1 MAIGYGERITK
12 TISVTPNAKYT
23 ITIGKG
29 GKGGKGVTTNNI
41 DVVYGTAGENSYF
54 GKFTQEGV
62 TPSEI
67 SCKGGVYNGSSNSN
81 YTNSGSPV
89 GNSSNTEGSTG
100 GKGVDG
106 YCIISYKVN
115 RESYAKKMSSIPET
129 VVELRKKN
137 GSRYLTYKDVIST
150 QRTIIYKT
158 VGTHSLKIPAGIT
171 KIRVTGCG
179 GGAGGI
185 TVGAYNACPILDMKA
200 GDGGD
205 TKVGSYV
212 IPGGQGATATLRS
225 GNVMTVNQPAASKN
239 GVRGQYVT
247 ARNRDFSVHGYGFPL
262 NKNGIATLAN
272 VMDKV
277 GYYYA
282 NVLGTKDSV
291 TYAPTG
297 TFESFNIYG
306 AGGGSYH
313 FYDSDGT
320 CNQIGVAGNSGAYVA
335 DAEVEVTPNST
346 IQIVVGA
353 GGKNTFYG
361 NDNDFAF
368 RFRVSDG
375 TQGFVI
381 IEYGGT
387 TPYIPV
393 IQKTVT
399 MVCFCTLDNGLM
411 IYSDVYVNGIKYTTN
426 QRGAFV
432 LTGTWGKETELNFVY
447 TKNNVTYNFSKT
459 VLFGSL
465 DTLMVTFETITE
477 GSNTYT
483 TSQTVNFTV
492 PSGVTKIKVVG
503 ECLLADAPM
512 EEDVSYAISVINNST
527 KKVWGSGYSVSHYGD
542 EGNSGH
548 QDMHSIVAVT
558 SGKTYNLT
566 LNISDS
572 ADGVTFSWGTDINQ
586 LTATVSDL

>member
-1 MAIGYGERITK
+1 MAIGYGERVTRV
-12 TISVTPNAKYT
+12 ISVKPGTQYT
-23 ITIGKG
+23 VTIGAG
-29 GKGGKGVTTNNI
+29 GKGGKGVTTY
-41 DVVYGTAGENSYF
+41 DSDYVYGTAGEASSAL
-54 GKFTQEGV
+54 GV
-62 TPSEI
+62 TAR
-67 SCKGGVYNGSSNSN
+67 GGVYNGSNNTNYSNG
-81 YTNSGSPV
+81 GSPV
-89 GNSSNTEGSTG
+89 GKSSGSQGSTG
-100 GKGVDG
+100 GNGVDG
-106 YCIISYKVN
+106 FCILSYKVDKDTH
-115 RESYAKKMSSIPET
+115 SQKMSSIPKT
-129 VVELRKKN
+129 VFEVQKKD
-137 GSRYLTYKDVIST
+137 GSKYLLYKDVVT
-150 QRTIIYKT
+150 LKRVRRIYKT
-158 VGTHSLKIPAGIT
+158 VGTYSLRIPAGVT
-171 KIRVTGCG
+171 KIYVTGCG

-185 TVGAYNACPILDMKA
+185 TVGAYNSCPMLDMQA
-200 GDGGD
+200 GNGGD

-272 VMDKV
+272 VMGKV

-282 NVLGTKDSV
+282 DVLGTKDSV

-313 FYDSDGT
+313 FYDTDGT
-320 CNQIGVAGNSGAYVA
+320 SNQIGVAGNSGAYVA

-353 GGKNTFYG
+353 GGKNTFYS
-361 NDNDFAF
+361 NDSDRAG

-387 TPYIPV
+387 TPYIPTVNKKAELTCRCYLDDNV
-393 IQKTVT
+393 IMGSTVT
-399 MVCFCTLDNGLM
+399 
-411 IYSDVYVNGIKYTTN
+411 VNGETHHTN
-426 QRGAFV
+426 QLGVFS
-432 LTGTWGKETELNFVY
+432 LSFKTWGSKEKL
-447 TKNNVTYNFSKT
+447 
-459 VLFGSL
+459 
-465 DTLMVTFETITE
+465 TFEYIDSSGVLHTAVYNVQYGAIEVLEVKFISVITGE
-477 GSNTYT
+477 KHFSSSE
-483 TSQTVNFTV
+483 TSTSFTV
-492 PSGVTKIKVVG
+492 PIGITKIKVDAD
-503 ECLLADAPM
+503 CLTADAPF

-527 KKVWGSGYSVSHYGD
+527 KKVWGSGYSYSNLED
-542 EGNSGH
+542 EGNTDH

-572 ADGVTFSWGTDINQ
+572 ADGVTFSWGTDINE

>member
-1 MAIGYGERITK
+1 MATVGYGERVTR
-12 TISVTPNAKYT
+12 TISVTPGTQYT
-23 ITIGKG
+23 VTIGAG
-29 GKGGKGVTTNNI
+29 GKGGEGITAHNSNYI
-41 DVVYGTAGENSYF
+41 YGTAGEASSAL
-54 GKFTQEGV
+54 GV
-62 TPSEI
+62 TAR
-67 SCKGGVYNGSSNSN
+67 GGVYNGSSNTNYSN
-81 YTNSGSPV
+81 GGSPAGKSSGSQ
-89 GNSSNTEGSTG
+89 GSTG
-100 GKGVDG
+100 GNGVDG
-106 YCIISYKVN
+106 FCILSYKVDKDKY
-115 RESYAKKMSSIPET
+115 SKKMSSIPKNVFEMR
-129 VVELRKKN
+129 RKD
-137 GSRYLTYKDVIST
+137 GSKYLLYKDVVT
-150 QRTIIYKT
+150 LKRVRRIYKT
-158 VGTHSLKIPAGIT
+158 VGTYSLRIPAGVT
-171 KIRVTGCG
+171 KIYVTGCG

-185 TVGAYNACPILDMKA
+185 TVGAYNSCPMLDMQA
-200 GDGGD
+200 GNGGD

-212 IPGGQGATATLRS
+212 IRGGQGATATLRS

-272 VMDKV
+272 VMGKV

-282 NVLGTKDSV
+282 DVLGTKDSV

-313 FYDSDGT
+313 FYDTDGT
-320 CNQIGVAGNSGAYVA
+320 SNQIGVAGNSGAYVA

-353 GGKNTFYG
+353 GGKNTFYS
-361 NDNDFAF
+361 NDSDRAG

-387 TPYIPV
+387 TPYIPTVNKKAELTCRCYLDDNV
-393 IQKTVT
+393 IMGSTVT
-399 MVCFCTLDNGLM
+399 
-411 IYSDVYVNGIKYTTN
+411 VNGETHHTN
-426 QRGAFV
+426 QLGVFS
-432 LTGTWGKETELNFVY
+432 LSFKTWGSKEKL
-447 TKNNVTYNFSKT
+447 
-459 VLFGSL
+459 
-465 DTLMVTFETITE
+465 TFEYIDSSGVLHTAVYNVQYGAIEVLEVKFISVITGE
-477 GSNTYT
+477 KHFSSSE
-483 TSQTVNFTV
+483 TSTSFTV
-492 PSGVTKIKVVG
+492 PIGITKIKVDAD
-503 ECLLADAPM
+503 CLTADAPLE
-512 EEDVSYAISVINNST
+512 EEDSYAISVINNST
-527 KKVWGSGYSVSHYGD
+527 KKIWGNGYSDSYLED
-542 EGNSGH
+542 EGNSEH

-572 ADGVTFSWGTDINQ
+572 ADGVTFSWGTDINE

>member
-1 MAIGYGERITK
+1 MAIGYGERVTRV
-12 TISVTPNAKYT
+12 ISVKPGTQYT
-23 ITIGKG
+23 VTIGAG
-29 GKGGKGVTTNNI
+29 GKGGKGVTTY
-41 DVVYGTAGENSYF
+41 DSDYVYGTAGEASSAL
-54 GKFTQEGV
+54 GV
-62 TPSEI
+62 TAR
-67 SCKGGVYNGSSNSN
+67 GGVYNGSNNTNYSNG
-81 YTNSGSPV
+81 GSPV
-89 GNSSNTEGSTG
+89 GKSSGSQGSTG
-100 GKGVDG
+100 GNGVDG
-106 YCIISYKVN
+106 FCILSYKVDKDTH
-115 RESYAKKMSSIPET
+115 SQKMSSIPKT
-129 VVELRKKN
+129 VFEVQKKD
-137 GSRYLTYKDVIST
+137 GSKYLLYKDVVT
-150 QRTIIYKT
+150 LKRVRRIYKT
-158 VGTHSLKIPAGIT
+158 VGTYSLRIPAGVT
-171 KIRVTGCG
+171 KIYVTGCG

-185 TVGAYNACPILDMKA
+185 TVGAYNSCPMLDMQA
-200 GDGGD
+200 GNGGD

-272 VMDKV
+272 VMGKV
-277 GYYYA
+277 GYYYYA
-282 NVLGTKDSV
+282 DVLGTKDSV

-313 FYDSDGT
+313 FYDTDGT
-320 CNQIGVAGNSGAYVA
+320 SNQIGVAGNSGAYVA

-353 GGKNTFYG
+353 GGKNTFYS
-361 NDNDFAF
+361 NDSDRAG

-387 TPYIPV
+387 TPYIPTVNKKAELTCRCYLDDNV
-393 IQKTVT
+393 IMGSTVT
-399 MVCFCTLDNGLM
+399 
-411 IYSDVYVNGIKYTTN
+411 VNGETHHTN
-426 QRGAFV
+426 QLGVFS
-432 LTGTWGKETELNFVY
+432 LSFKTWGSKEKL
-447 TKNNVTYNFSKT
+447 
-459 VLFGSL
+459 
-465 DTLMVTFETITE
+465 TFEYIDSSGVLHTAVYNVQYGAIEVLEVKFISVITGE
-477 GSNTYT
+477 KHFSSSE
-483 TSQTVNFTV
+483 TSTSFTV
-492 PSGVTKIKVVG
+492 PIGITKIKVDAD
-503 ECLLADAPM
+503 CLTADAPLE
-512 EEDVSYAISVINNST
+512 EEDSYAISVINNST
-527 KKVWGSGYSVSHYGD
+527 KKIWGNGYSDSYLED
-542 EGNSGH
+542 EGNSEH

-572 ADGVTFSWGTDINQ
+572 ADGVTFSWGTDINE

>member
-1 MAIGYGERITK
+1 MAIGYGERVTRV
-12 TISVTPNAKYT
+12 ISVKPGTQYT
-23 ITIGKG
+23 VTIGAG
-29 GKGGKGVTTNNI
+29 GKGGKGVTTY
-41 DVVYGTAGENSYF
+41 DSDYVYGTAGEASSAL
-54 GKFTQEGV
+54 GV
-62 TPSEI
+62 TAR
-67 SCKGGVYNGSSNSN
+67 GGVYNGSNNTNYSNG
-81 YTNSGSPV
+81 GSPV
-89 GNSSNTEGSTG
+89 GKSSGSQGSTG
-100 GKGVDG
+100 GNGVDG
-106 YCIISYKVN
+106 FCILSYKVDKDTH
-115 RESYAKKMSSIPET
+115 SQKMSSIPKT
-129 VVELRKKN
+129 VFEVQKKD
-137 GSRYLTYKDVIST
+137 GSKYLLYKDVVT
-150 QRTIIYKT
+150 LKRVRRIYKT
-158 VGTHSLKIPAGIT
+158 VGTYSLRIPAGVT
-171 KIRVTGCG
+171 KIYVTGCG

-185 TVGAYNACPILDMKA
+185 TVGAYNSCPMLDMQA
-200 GDGGD
+200 GNGGD

-272 VMDKV
+272 VMGKV

-282 NVLGTKDSV
+282 DVLGTKDSV

-313 FYDSDGT
+313 FYDTDGT
-320 CNQIGVAGNSGAYVA
+320 SNQIGVAGNSGAYVA

-353 GGKNTFYG
+353 GGKNTFYS
-361 NDNDFAF
+361 NDSARAG

-387 TPYIPV
+387 TPYIPTVNKKAELTCRCYLDDNV
-393 IQKTVT
+393 IMGSTVT
-399 MVCFCTLDNGLM
+399 
-411 IYSDVYVNGIKYTTN
+411 VNGETHHTN
-426 QRGAFV
+426 QLGVFS
-432 LTGTWGKETELNFVY
+432 LSFKTWGSKEKL
-447 TKNNVTYNFSKT
+447 
-459 VLFGSL
+459 
-465 DTLMVTFETITE
+465 TFEYIDSSGVLHTAVYNVQYGAIEVLEVKFISVVITGE
-477 GSNTYT
+477 KHFSSSE
-483 TSQTVNFTV
+483 TSTSFTV
-492 PSGVTKIKVVG
+492 PIGITKIKVDAD
-503 ECLLADAPM
+503 CLTADAPLE
-512 EEDVSYAISVINNST
+512 EEDSYAISVINNST
-527 KKVWGSGYSVSHYGD
+527 KKIWGNGYSDSYLED
-542 EGNSGH
+542 EGNSEH

-572 ADGVTFSWGTDINQ
+572 ADGVTFSWGTDINE

>member
-1 MAIGYGERITK
+1 MAIGYGERVTRV
-12 TISVTPNAKYT
+12 ISVKPGTQYT
-23 ITIGKG
+23 VTIGAG
-29 GKGGKGVTTNNI
+29 GKGGKGVTTY
-41 DVVYGTAGENSYF
+41 DSDYVYGTAGEASSAL
-54 GKFTQEGV
+54 GV
-62 TPSEI
+62 TAR
-67 SCKGGVYNGSSNSN
+67 GGVYNGSNNTNYSNG
-81 YTNSGSPV
+81 GSPV
-89 GNSSNTEGSTG
+89 GKSSGSQGSTG
-100 GKGVDG
+100 GNGVDG
-106 YCIISYKVN
+106 FCILSYKVDKDTH
-115 RESYAKKMSSIPET
+115 SQKMSSIPKT
-129 VVELRKKN
+129 VFEVQKKD
-137 GSRYLTYKDVIST
+137 GSKYLLYKDVVT
-150 QRTIIYKT
+150 LKRVRRIYKT
-158 VGTHSLKIPAGIT
+158 VGTYSLRIPAGVT
-171 KIRVTGCG
+171 KIYVTGCG

-185 TVGAYNACPILDMKA
+185 TVGAYNSCPMLDMQA
-200 GDGGD
+200 GNGGD

-225 GNVMTVNQPAASKN
+225 GNVMTVNQLAASKN

-272 VMDKV
+272 VMGKV

-282 NVLGTKDSV
+282 DVPGTKDSV

-313 FYDSDGT
+313 FYDTDGT
-320 CNQIGVAGNSGAYVA
+320 SNQIGVAGNSGAYVA

-353 GGKNTFYG
+353 GGKNTFYS
-361 NDNDFAF
+361 NDSDRAG

-387 TPYIPV
+387 TPYIPTVNKKAELTCRCYLDDNV
-393 IQKTVT
+393 IMGSTVT
-399 MVCFCTLDNGLM
+399 
-411 IYSDVYVNGIKYTTN
+411 VNGETHHTN
-426 QRGAFV
+426 QLGVFS
-432 LTGTWGKETELNFVY
+432 LSFKTWGSKEKL
-447 TKNNVTYNFSKT
+447 
-459 VLFGSL
+459 
-465 DTLMVTFETITE
+465 TFEYIDSSGVLHTAVYNVQYGAIEVLEVKFISVITGE
-477 GSNTYT
+477 KHFSSSE
-483 TSQTVNFTV
+483 TSTSFTV
-492 PSGVTKIKVVG
+492 PIGITKIKVDAD
-503 ECLLADAPM
+503 CLTADAPLE
-512 EEDVSYAISVINNST
+512 EEDSYAISVINNST
-527 KKVWGSGYSVSHYGD
+527 KKIWGNGYSDSYLED
-542 EGNSGH
+542 EGNSEH

-572 ADGVTFSWGTDINQ
+572 ADGVTFSWGTDINE

>member
-1 MAIGYGERITK
+1 MAIGYGERVTRV
-12 TISVTPNAKYT
+12 ISVKPGTQYT
-23 ITIGKG
+23 VTIGAG
-29 GKGGKGVTTNNI
+29 GKGSKGVTTY
-41 DVVYGTAGENSYF
+41 DSDYVYGTAGEASSAL
-54 GKFTQEGV
+54 GV
-62 TPSEI
+62 TAR
-67 SCKGGVYNGSSNSN
+67 GGVYNGSNNTNYSNG
-81 YTNSGSPV
+81 GSPV
-89 GNSSNTEGSTG
+89 GKSSGSQGSTG
-100 GKGVDG
+100 GNGVDG
-106 YCIISYKVN
+106 FCILSYKVDKDTH
-115 RESYAKKMSSIPET
+115 SQKMSSIPKT
-129 VVELRKKN
+129 VFEVQKKD
-137 GSRYLTYKDVIST
+137 GSKYLLYKDVVT
-150 QRTIIYKT
+150 LKRVRRIYKT
-158 VGTHSLKIPAGIT
+158 VGTYSLRIPAGVT
-171 KIRVTGCG
+171 KIYVTGCG

-185 TVGAYNACPILDMKA
+185 TVGAYNSCPMLDMQA
-200 GDGGD
+200 GNGGD

-272 VMDKV
+272 VMGKV

-282 NVLGTKDSV
+282 DVLGTKDSV

-313 FYDSDGT
+313 FYDTDGT
-320 CNQIGVAGNSGAYVA
+320 SNQIGVAGNSGAYVA

-353 GGKNTFYG
+353 GGKNTFYS
-361 NDNDFAF
+361 NDSDRAG
-368 RFRVSDG
+368 RYRVSDG

-387 TPYIPV
+387 TPYIPTVNKKAELTCRCYLDDNV
-393 IQKTVT
+393 IMGSTVT
-399 MVCFCTLDNGLM
+399 
-411 IYSDVYVNGIKYTTN
+411 VNGETHHTN
-426 QRGAFV
+426 QLGGFS
-432 LTGTWGKETELNFVY
+432 LSFKTWGSKEKL
-447 TKNNVTYNFSKT
+447 
-459 VLFGSL
+459 
-465 DTLMVTFETITE
+465 TFEYIDSSGVLHTAVYNVQYGAIEVLEVKFISVITGE
-477 GSNTYT
+477 KHFSSSE
-483 TSQTVNFTV
+483 TSTSFTV
-492 PSGVTKIKVVG
+492 PIGITKIKVDAD
-503 ECLLADAPM
+503 CLTADAPLE
-512 EEDVSYAISVINNST
+512 EEDSYAISVINNST
-527 KKVWGSGYSVSHYGD
+527 KKIWGNGYSDSYLED
-542 EGNSGH
+542 EGNSDH

-572 ADGVTFSWGTDINQ
+572 ADGVTFSWGTDINE

>member
-1 MAIGYGERITK
+1 MAIGYGERVTRV
-12 TISVTPNAKYT
+12 ISVKPGTQYT
-23 ITIGKG
+23 VTIGAG
-29 GKGGKGVTTNNI
+29 GKGGKGVTTY
-41 DVVYGTAGENSYF
+41 DSDYVYGTAGEASSAL
-54 GKFTQEGV
+54 GV
-62 TPSEI
+62 TAR
-67 SCKGGVYNGSSNSN
+67 GGVYNGSNNTNYSNG
-81 YTNSGSPV
+81 GSPV
-89 GNSSNTEGSTG
+89 GKSSGSQGSTG
-100 GKGVDG
+100 GNGVDG
-106 YCIISYKVN
+106 FCILSYKVDKDTH
-115 RESYAKKMSSIPET
+115 SQKMSSIPKT
-129 VVELRKKN
+129 VFEVQKKD
-137 GSRYLTYKDVIST
+137 GSKYLLYKDVVT
-150 QRTIIYKT
+150 LKRVRRIYKT
-158 VGTHSLKIPAGIT
+158 VGTYSLRIPAGVT
-171 KIRVTGCG
+171 KIYVTGCG

-185 TVGAYNACPILDMKA
+185 TVGAYNSCPMLDMQA
-200 GDGGD
+200 GNGGD

-272 VMDKV
+272 VMGKV

-282 NVLGTKDSV
+282 DVLGTKDSV

-313 FYDSDGT
+313 FYDTDGT
-320 CNQIGVAGNSGAYVA
+320 SNQIGVAGNSGAYVA

-353 GGKNTFYG
+353 GGKNTFYS
-361 NDNDFAF
+361 NDSDRAG

-387 TPYIPV
+387 TLYIPTVNKKAELTCRCYLDDNV
-393 IQKTVT
+393 IMGSTVT
-399 MVCFCTLDNGLM
+399 
-411 IYSDVYVNGIKYTTN
+411 VNGETHHTN
-426 QRGAFV
+426 QLGVFS
-432 LTGTWGKETELNFVY
+432 LSFKTWGSKEKL
-447 TKNNVTYNFSKT
+447 
-459 VLFGSL
+459 
-465 DTLMVTFETITE
+465 TFEYIDSSGVLHTAVYNVQYGAIEVLEVKFISVITGE
-477 GSNTYT
+477 KHFSSSE
-483 TSQTVNFTV
+483 TSTSFTV
-492 PSGVTKIKVVG
+492 PIGITKIKVDAD
-503 ECLLADAPM
+503 CLTADAPLE
-512 EEDVSYAISVINNST
+512 EEDSYAISVINNST
-527 KKVWGSGYSVSHYGD
+527 KKIWGNGYSDSYLED
-542 EGNSGH
+542 EGNSEH

-572 ADGVTFSWGTDINQ
+572 ADGVTFSWGTDINE